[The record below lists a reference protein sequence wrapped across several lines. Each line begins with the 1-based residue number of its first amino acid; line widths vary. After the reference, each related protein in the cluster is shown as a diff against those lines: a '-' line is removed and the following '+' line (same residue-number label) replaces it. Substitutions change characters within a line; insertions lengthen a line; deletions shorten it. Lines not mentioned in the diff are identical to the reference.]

1 MTSACQPA
9 SLLDASYKA
18 SAAAACNGPFQWY
31 GADID
36 ETQAL
41 PAQPTA
47 KIMRRQGSCTG
58 LLCRKGGP
66 PQWAQHLMSS
76 GHPCRLHSLEHANL
90 LGRASPVQSSGISC
104 WPLLRSQHLHNLQ
117 GLEWRQLQGD
127 SPVQGAQD
135 TPMDLATPG
144 PQDGSQLQP
153 VLGPGCGLAGN
164 LHVLLCKAEWLYNVY
179 AFQVCDCV
187 LGAPL
192 SACLC
197 VAVCWVQAQRS

>member
-1 MTSACQPA
+1 MHWLALQKGRATSMGTT
-9 SLLDASYKA
+9 LDE
-18 SAAAACNGPFQWY
+18 QWS
-31 GADID
+31 
-36 ETQAL
+36 
-41 PAQPTA
+41 
-47 KIMRRQGSCTG
+47 SC
-58 LLCRKGGP
+58 C
-66 PQWAQHLMSS
+66 
-76 GHPCRLHSLEHANL
+76 LHSLEHVNL

-117 GLEWRQLQGD
+117 GVEWRQLQGD